1 MQERGKHKASV
12 FTSVVCIV
20 RYKKNLLA
28 LVMLTGSKKGIT
40 WIRPPQS
47 GAKVLIRVVT
57 SKFSP
62 CKMTLCFELLTI

>member
-40 WIRPPQS
+40 WISTPP
-47 GAKVLIRVVT
+47 IR
-57 SKFSP
+57 SKGTYPGCHFQILP
-62 CKMTLCFELLTI
+62 L

>member
-40 WIRPPQS
+40 WISTPPNQEQRYLS
-47 GAKVLIRVVT
+47 GL
-57 SKFSP
+57 SLPNSP
-62 CKMTLCFELLTI
+62 LVK